1 MSQKFTPE
9 LIDRYLKR
17 QLSESEQLA
26 FDAQL
31 RQDPLLSN
39 EIKWQ
44 QDIHQALVDTRR
56 NALKSRLDQVP
67 VNATYS
73 YGSLKVA
80 AVVATLLI
88 AVGGLYYTYTQSPV
102 AYEPFY
108 SDKAP
113 ARIAYQEVY
122 TIRQPTVKLE
132 ASSDHSPSTIAP
144 VSVKEETVAV
154 APKAPKNT
162 TATQPQVVSSFAEE
176 TPDIDYRDF
185 EAPEKQALQ
194 GNDYASDDVAIEAL
208 VDSKYDFHYQF
219 YDNKLYLHG
228 DFQGTPYK
236 IIALNTSEDKKLFL
250 EFDGQ
255 YYHINRRTEPTP
267 LLAIADPA
275 LIQDL
280 QQLGKLR

>member
-9 LIDRYLKR
+9 LIDRYLKG
-17 QLSESEQLA
+17 QLSESEQLT

-31 RQDPLLSN
+31 RQDPLLSH

-44 QDIHQALVDTRR
+44 KDIHQALVDTRR

-67 VNATYS
+67 VNTTYS
-73 YGSLKVA
+73 YGSLKIA

-88 AVGGLYYTYTQSPV
+88 AAGGLYYTYTQSSA

-108 SDKAP
+108 SDDSP
-113 ARIAYQEVY
+113 ARISYQEAY
-122 TIRQPTVKLE
+122 TIEQPTVKLK
-132 ASSDHSPSTIAP
+132 ASSNNVSSAAAP
-144 VSVKEETVAV
+144 AEEETIIAV
-154 APKAPKNT
+154 VPKAPKNPA
-162 TATQPQVVSSFAEE
+162 ATQPQVVSSFTEE
-176 TPDIDYRDF
+176 TPNINYSDF

-194 GNDYASDDVAIEAL
+194 ANDYAADDVAIEAL
-208 VDSKYDFHYQF
+208 ADSKYDFHYQF

-228 DFQGTPYK
+228 DFQDTPYK

-255 YYHINRRTEPTP
+255 YYHVNRRTEPTP
-267 LLAIADPA
+267 LVAIEDTS
-275 LIQDL
+275 LIKDL
-280 QQLGKLR
+280 QQLGKLK